1 MASRAEQVSTV
12 SQTSDNFTTHARN
25 RMSGRSI
32 NEWQIDQV
40 IRYGREAH
48 TRSAVI
54 YAIGRKEIKYYGRF
68 LEPCEGIHVLCSPQD
83 GAIITTYRNRDF
95 SGLKH

>member
-1 MASRAEQVSTV
+1 MASSTY
-12 SQTSDNFTTHARN
+12 QTSTDSKVGDKCTEHAQK
-25 RMSGRSI
+25 RMSARSI

-40 IRYGREAH
+40 MRFGREAH

-54 YAIGRKEIKYYGRF
+54 YAVGRKEVKAFGRF
-68 LEPCEGIHVLCSPQD
+68 LEPCEGIHVLCSPQN
-83 GAIITTYRNRDF
+83 GAIITTYRNRDL